1 MGKLLLGAIA
11 AIIAVTVL
19 IAGCTSLPNP
29 LQTQTAGTGK
39 NTHNATNVTVNP
51 AERSDTT
58 LTITSS
64 SPTDV
69 HLGDQV
75 VTTGRLVDAKGNGI
89 PNQIITF
96 RSIAH
101 LPLVGSRDVSPG
113 SVTTDSTGAF
123 TKVGT
128 ISANG
133 APSFIS
139 TVTVEGWIEY
149 AGNDLYKPATTPL
162 GSVTV
167 HLT

>member
-11 AIIAVTVL
+11 AIIAVTVF
-19 IAGCTSLPNP
+19 IAGCTSSPNT

-39 NTHNATNVTVNP
+39 NTQNATNVTVKP

-69 HLGDQV
+69 YPGDRV
-75 VTTGRLVDAKGNGI
+75 VTTGRLVDAKGKGI
-89 PNQIITF
+89 PNQTILFKSVARALGFTYEY
-96 RSIAH
+96 
-101 LPLVGSRDVSPG
+101 PVGS
-113 SVTTDSTGAF
+113 TKTNSTGWF
-123 TKVGT
+123 KKEGT
-128 ISANG
+128 ISAPK
-133 APSFIS
+133 APPFI
-139 TVTVEGWIEY
+139 TEVAVEKWIEY

-162 GSVTV
+162 GNVKV